1 MKTYAS
7 FRKLYTLETLQLLF
21 LVLALSLIG
30 CTKAEIEEVDNCKII
45 KTTIADTGPY
55 PATITYTFTD
65 NKIATK
71 EIIFN
76 QGTFTSK
83 DFYKYSYTGNNLT
96 KIEFFINGQA
106 LIEQLISYNT
116 DGTIKEIKDYAMG
129 EYTGIRNFTYSAG
142 KLTKFASRAQN
153 NSSYNEYD
161 ASFEY
166 AGGNIKS
173 AVWTNLMDP
182 SNVFKYEY
190 TYSTAP
196 NTHFKN
202 RYFFDHVTN
211 SSERVLP
218 IALSENLISSYKIS
232 TGNGSPVSQTDYTFI
247 FLADGKIESTKAV
260 TTGFSKRTTE
270 GKYEYQCQ

>member
-116 DGTIKEIKDYAMG
+116 DK
-129 EYTGIRNFTYSAG
+129 
-142 KLTKFASRAQN
+142 Q
-153 NSSYNEYD
+153 
-161 ASFEY
+161 
-166 AGGNIKS
+166 
-173 AVWTNLMDP
+173 
-182 SNVFKYEY
+182 
-190 TYSTAP
+190 
-196 NTHFKN
+196 
-202 RYFFDHVTN
+202 
-211 SSERVLP
+211 
-218 IALSENLISSYKIS
+218 
-232 TGNGSPVSQTDYTFI
+232 
-247 FLADGKIESTKAV
+247 
-260 TTGFSKRTTE
+260 
-270 GKYEYQCQ
+270 